1 MMNFRTIGFAAAL
14 AGLSAGSVFAQAQST
29 NRVAAETDWSVFVED
44 NPTECWGVSTPKES
58 VNSRDG
64 RVVAVNRGQ
73 TLLMVFYRP
82 SAGAKGQVAFT
93 GGYPFASGST
103 VNMNIGGTTF
113 ELFTEGEWAWPA
125 TTEDDNKII
134 AAMQPRESEFSA
146 FVDSDVLFIR
156 PNTIDNIVKSGHVSC
171 SVAASMYWA
180 QKDIWD
186 LIYGAFD
193 MEIPEERVYLM
204 RQSRRP
210 KVPYFS
216 SGFVLFPEAE
226 GPQGRFADVWYETAR
241 RIDEIDT
248 LEKRR
253 PYLDQMSLPVAIRR
267 AGLTW
272 NPLAEEQHYILGGKI
287 RGEPLPE
294 DRDIFTVHYRN
305 PKVLEEVGL
314 KHKSRRMLRRQ
325 TGVSFVRRLARTDE
339 PTPE

>member
-1 MMNFRTIGFAAAL
+1 MAKPRLTLTYIVEPPSYDIMAFSLLASVREQFSEDVACIGYVPEHRMNDVHP
-14 AGLSAGSVFAQAQST
+14 SVFIAHEKMG
-29 NRVAAETDWSVFVED
+29 AE
-44 NPTECWGVSTPKES
+44 
-58 VNSRDG
+58 
-64 RVVAVNRGQ
+64 
-73 TLLMVFYRP
+73 LRP
-82 SAGAKGQVAFT
+82 MK
-93 GGYPFASGST
+93 
-103 VNMNIGGTTF
+103 
-113 ELFTEGEWAWPA
+113 TEGMWREPYPHGIM
-125 TTEDDNKII
+125 II

-226 GPQGRFADVWYETAR
+226 APQGRFADVWYETAR

-325 TGVSFVRRLARTDE
+325 TGVSFVRRLTRTDE
-339 PTPE
+339 PTAE